1 MKTNTTKRRWV
12 DSMTITVPSRENN
25 DGTTTPAANFRC
37 EVETLKTGAKRI
49 RSCAE
54 LARMERTP

>member
-25 DGTTTPAANFRC
+25 DGTETAAVNFRC
-37 EVETLKTGAKRI
+37 EVETLRTGAKRI
-49 RSCAE
+49 RSCVQE
-54 LARMERTP
+54 ERR